1 MVNASDEPAIARQA
15 IAAVVNRDVDAMVRL
30 STAWEL
36 YANTS
41 VVMKEACGRYTY
53 VRAISPLWLR
63 LVASIFKEIRPRWIA
78 ENQD

>member
-1 MVNASDEPAIARQA
+1 MVNASDEPAIARQT

-41 VVMKEACGRYTY
+41 VVMKEAAYGMWPLH
-53 VRAISPLWLR
+53 VRARHFQLWL
-63 LVASIFKEIRPRWIA
+63 VA
-78 ENQD
+78 

>member
-41 VVMKEACGRYTY
+41 VVMKEAAWHVAATRTC
-53 VRAISPLWLR
+53 APLFLR
-63 LVASIFKEIRPRWIA
+63 DGWWPRSSRR
-78 ENQD
+78 

>member
-41 VVMKEACGRYTY
+41 VVVKEAAHMACGRYTY
-53 VRAISPLWLR
+53 VRAISSSGWWPDLQGDKTPMDR
-63 LVASIFKEIRPRWIA
+63 
-78 ENQD
+78 